1 MPTNISI
8 LHWADWQATHK
19 RQHLILVA
27 LSITDGSE
35 RLLFVRRVQAP
46 YSEAMVN
53 AHGCENS
60 GVYWG
65 YSKVVDRLLDVREGS
80 SQ

>member
-1 MPTNISI
+1 
-8 LHWADWQATHK
+8 
-19 RQHLILVA
+19 VA